1 MSDADKMGM
10 FSNAG
15 IISGQMYNII
25 NSFQKINSFTKK
37 HGFKN
42 NYYPDK
48 EFLDRLKG
56 KNRLNPNEMINE
68 INFNINELKRDIN
81 KNNIYLIEEENEK
94 KKNKNKKKEI
104 KNKNIQ
110 SPNQKDK
117 IEILNKKQLFKS
129 KKYKYH
135 NEHMKRIE
143 KYKTEGIYK
152 NILGQKET
160 SYNPNMEYIYKKIL
174 TGPKWETLSSRDL
187 FNLNKQFK
195 HFKQNNTINISSN
208 NKKRNSNEKIKSK
221 SRNRSSVIIP
231 KKMKYT
237 HSLSNKNNNTEI
249 INHFFNN
256 ININNTNISTN
267 NYYHSSLD
275 NKYNNINNKIILSF
289 DLKKNSLI
297 NNPNKLLIIKPNN
310 ILLNK
315 IINKNDN
322 ININNPTPKKEYL
335 PGPDFNR
342 YLDLEKLARKKKRLQ
357 KIALSK
363 ITLMPNYS
371 SIESNPKM
379 FVNYNTKKNTLI
391 KKPRIFKGIN
401 SYEFLYDAGKTFD
414 KIYGNKM
421 KAVPKFKKM
430 AERPSDTNL
439 PSFMK
444 GLYSRLGLE
453 LEGEK
458 SLKMNNFENSK
469 MYKSQSF
476 FGIKKNNYN
485 MLRNICYE
493 DDIDKEKDKI
503 DRDLNIIKKKFKNIK
518 YIEYD

>member
-25 NSFQKINSFTKK
+25 DSFQKINSSIKK
-37 HGFKN
+37 PRFKN

-48 EFLDRLKG
+48 EYLERLKG
-56 KNRLNPNEMINE
+56 KNRLNPKEMIDE
-68 INFNINELKRDIN
+68 INFNINELKKDIN

-94 KKNKNKKKEI
+94 MKAKKKDLKYKKI
-104 KNKNIQ
+104 KT
-110 SPNQKDK
+110 PNQKDK
-117 IEILNKKQLFKS
+117 IEILNKRHLFKS

-135 NEHMKRIE
+135 NEHMKRIN

-160 SYNPNMEYIYKKIL
+160 SYNPNIDYIYKKIL

-195 HFKQNNTINISSN
+195 QNNTINISYD
-208 NKKRNSNEKIKSK
+208 NKKRNSNTKNKAKNIT
-221 SRNRSSVIIP
+221 RNSVIIP
-231 KKMKYT
+231 KKKYN
-237 HSLSNKNNNTEI
+237 HSLNNKNNNTEI
-249 INHFFNN
+249 INQIFSN
-256 ININNTNISTN
+256 INNSINTNISTN
-267 NYYHSSLD
+267 NYYHSSL
-275 NKYNNINNKIILSF
+275 NNQYNINGNKMVLSIN
-289 DLKKNSLI
+289 LKKNSLL
-297 NNPNKLLIIKPNN
+297 NSSNKLLIMKPNSVLSNKN
-310 ILLNK
+310 IN
-315 IINKNDN
+315 NNDN
-322 ININNPTPKKEYL
+322 INNPSQRKEYL

-342 YLDLEKLARKKKRLQ
+342 YLDLEKLEQKKKRLQ
-357 KIALSK
+357 KIPLSK

-371 SIESNPKM
+371 SIESNSKI

-391 KKPRIFKGIN
+391 KRPRIFKGLN

-414 KIYGNKM
+414 KIYGNRM

-430 AERPSDTNL
+430 AARPSDNNL

-476 FGIKKNNYN
+476 WGSKKNNYN
-485 MLRNICYE
+485 ILRNICYE

-503 DRDLNIIKKKFKNIK
+503 DRDLNIIKKKFNNIK